1 MKSKAAMGARG
12 ASRRGALELA
22 ARMTLPGTVALALM
36 FELLLAERKFA
47 IFGGGFGQSR
57 TLDTPVEIGVF
68 LIALL
73 LCQALIFYLLFRF
86 VRRLHG
92 RRADTVRFYFN
103 FLFFVLLGWCGALV
117 AKYQALAYFSDA
129 MSFQIIRNLGGGSL
143 IDALLYVLSET
154 GLILLVAG
162 GAAVAYWL
170 CNAIFLRRLN
180 SDPPFP
186 DRARLTRRELLL
198 TLLILPLLLFG
209 ANRIE
214 DTRSALVRFNAVLLW
229 TTPLHQLTD
238 FDRDGWSFY
247 SHPIDRQ
254 PFDSTLH
261 PYALDVPGNGIDED
275 GFGGDLSFTEPPP
288 AAAPVVAGE
297 RPHVVLIVLE
307 SARHDVVD
315 RIVDGRELMPTV
327 NRIAANGSFAQAAY
341 SHVGFTSFSLKSL
354 FTGRLDPAPGGPSLV
369 GDFLANG
376 YEVGIFSGQSEDFG
390 GIAETVGMRRASHF
404 VDANTLREERAFS
417 FAAEGS
423 LYVDGRIVL
432 REFDRHLGD
441 SENWQTPQFLYFN
454 FQSAHFPYHAPG
466 RDWLLEGE
474 PIARGDISYANRD
487 RVRRNYWNAMA
498 YNDVLVAEL
507 LERLDALGVRDN
519 SLTVITSDHGQ
530 SLFEDGFLGHG
541 HMLNEEQ
548 TRIPFIIDRP
558 GIAIGRPVGLADM
571 RSIILRAAGADVPA
585 PQRSEI
591 FQYLGTLEQPGRIG
605 TVDGNGRWTVFD
617 LTRQA
622 VRVDDGPWRR
632 YADLP
637 RHSSIRQ
644 DTDGLIDRWARQRWL
659 GVLERRDTQS
669 AD

>member
-1 MKSKAAMGARG
+1 MKFKAAIGARG
-12 ASRRGALELA
+12 GSWRGALELA
-22 ARMTLPGTVALALM
+22 ARFTLPGTVAIALM

-68 LIALL
+68 LIVLL
-73 LCQALIFYLLFRF
+73 LCQAMVFYLLFRF
-86 VRRLHG
+86 MRRLHG
-92 RRADTVRFYFN
+92 HRADTVRFHFN
-103 FLFFVLLGWCGALV
+103 FLFLVLLGWCGALI

-154 GLILLVAG
+154 GLIMVVVG
-162 GAAVAYWL
+162 GAALFYWI
-170 CNAIFLRRLN
+170 CNALFLRRMAKE
-180 SDPPFP
+180 PPFP
-186 DRARLTRRELLL
+186 DRAIMTRRELVLA
-198 TLLILPLLLFG
+198 LIVLPLLLFG

-275 GFGGDLSFTEPPP
+275 GFGGDLSFTAPPP
-288 AAAPVVAGE
+288 ETVPVIAGA
-297 RPHVVLIVLE
+297 RPHVILIVLE
-307 SARHDVVD
+307 SARHDVVG
-315 RIVDGRELMPTV
+315 RAVDGRELMPTV
-327 NRIAANGSFAQAAY
+327 NRIAAAGSEAEAAY

-404 VDANTLREERAFS
+404 VDANALREERAFS

-441 SENWQTPQFLYFN
+441 PESWRTPQFLYFN

-466 RDWLLEGE
+466 REWLLDGE
-474 PIARGDISYANRD
+474 PIARGDISFANRD

-498 YNDVLVAEL
+498 YNDLLVAEL
-507 LERLDALGVRDN
+507 LERLDRLGVRED
-519 SLTVITSDHGQ
+519 SLIVITSDHGQ

-558 GIAIGRPVGLADM
+558 GISIGRPVGLADM
-571 RSIILRAAGADVPA
+571 RALILRTAGADVPTP
-585 PQRSEI
+585 PQTEI

-605 TVDGNGRWTVFD
+605 TVDGDGRWTVFD
-617 LTRQA
+617 LSRQA
-622 VRVDDGPWRR
+622 VRIDDGPWRR

-637 RHSSIRQ
+637 ARSAIRQ
-644 DTDGLIDRWARQRWL
+644 ETNGLIDRWARQRWL
-659 GVLERRDTQS
+659 GVLERSDVQM